1 MVWLVEDS
9 VHQVHLFQAPIWCP
23 SGGGSTRK
31 AGGIVAESLVGR
43 RTTQALRGTLYRV
56 SKHQVWWGGGQIDR
70 RRARGVLNPC
80 APESKAQRGEFLRDK
95 LISNRGL
102 FSFYESQQ
110 GAANG
115 RDFWG
120 VCPGCTGLRAAGC

>member
-1 MVWLVEDS
+1 MKGS
-9 VHQVHLFQAPIWCP
+9 VHQVRLFQAPFWCP

-31 AGGIVAESLVGR
+31 AGGILAESLVGR
-43 RTTQALRGTLYRV
+43 CTTQLCGTLYQA
-56 SKHQVWWGGGQIDR
+56 SKHQVWWGGGQVDR

-95 LISNRGL
+95 LISDHGL
-102 FSFYESQQ
+102 FSSYESQQ

-115 RDFWG
+115 RDF
-120 VCPGCTGLRAAGC
+120 